1 MSWEPAAREVR
12 EALESAIPPK
22 WKLPKGFRGSSKD
35 VTRVPL
41 ECGLLS
47 EEEIRITELDASS
60 LVSKLSTGKLSAAA
74 VTEAFCGRAAIAHQL
89 VNCLTVFF
97 PEQARKRAAELDEH
111 FKRTGKPIGPL
122 HGVPIALKDTFD
134 VPGYPTTWGYAASW
148 KKKANRESAIVAV
161 LREAGA
167 VFYCKTTMP
176 QTGMLLETVSNLFGR
191 TLSPFNPAFGSGGSS
206 GGDGALVAMKGSPF
220 APSTDIGGSI
230 RAPAAFNG
238 LYGIRP
244 SADRI
249 PKRAMKSVE
258 SGQLNIRVSC
268 GPVCH
273 STSDLKLMTKV
284 VTTWPSARYDTA
296 SMPVPW
302 REVDRSGQKLAFGL
316 WEFDGT
322 VMPHPPI
329 LRALRESAEKLRKA
343 GHEVINIKIPID
355 FWEAS
360 EVYMRLY
367 YQCGIEDSTK
377 LLAEAGETMMP
388 AAQKCVIYT
397 ESKTNLLAREKLSRY
412 REILSDFWDGTK
424 TSTGRP
430 MDGILCPVSSVAG
443 YPHDFLPYWGYTCFF
458 NLVDYPST
466 ILPVKDIKI
475 NARDDPKY
483 LSYQPQENPFDTEN
497 RDIYD
502 PDLWSNQPVTIQ
514 IVARPFD
521 DEELLSVTEVVDH
534 VVNPAQ
540 KPML

>member
-22 WKLPKGFRGSSKD
+22 WKLPKGFRANSKD

-89 VNCLTVFF
+89 VNCLAVFF
-97 PEQARKRAAELDEH
+97 PDQARKRAAELDEH

-148 KKKANRESAIVAV
+148 KKKANRESAIVTI

-220 APSTDIGGSI
+220 TPSTDIGGSI

-249 PKRAMKSVE
+249 PKRSMKSVE

-302 REVDRSGQKLAFGL
+302 RDVDKSGQKLAFGL
-316 WEFDGT
+316 WEFDGA

-343 GHEVINIKIPID
+343 GHED

-360 EVYMRLY
+360 EVYMSLY
-367 YQCGIEDSTK
+367 YQCGIEESTK
-377 LLAEAGETMMP
+377 LLADAGETMMP
-388 AAQKCVIYT
+388 AAQQMCDIYGIKN
-397 ESKTNLLAREKLSRY
+397 ESISAREVIKLVQAQNRY
-412 REILSDFWDGTK
+412 REILSDFWDATK

-466 ILPVKDIKI
+466 VLPVKDIKI

-483 LSYQPQENPFDTEN
+483 LSYQPQNNPFDTEN

-521 DEELLSVTEVVDH
+521 DEELLSVTEVVDR
-534 VVNPAQ
+534 VINREQ

>member
-22 WKLPKGFRGSSKD
+22 WKLPKGFQVNSKD
-35 VTRVPL
+35 VTQVPL

-60 LVSKLSTGKLSAAA
+60 LVSKLSAGKLS
-74 VTEAFCGRAAIAHQL
+74 VTEVTDAFCARAAIAHQL
-89 VNCLTVFF
+89 VNCLAVFF
-97 PEQARKRAAELDEH
+97 PDQARKRALELDEH
-111 FKRTGKPIGPL
+111 FKMTGKPIGPL

-148 KKKANRESAIVAV
+148 KKKANRESAIVTV

-191 TLSPFNPAFGSGGSS
+191 TLNPFNPAFGSGGSS

-249 PKRAMKSVE
+249 PKRSMKSVE

-302 REVDRSGQKLAFGL
+302 REVDKSGQKLAFGL
-316 WEFDGT
+316 WEFDGA

-329 LRALRESAEKLRKA
+329 LRALRESAEKLSKA
-343 GHEVINIKIPID
+343 GHED

-377 LLAEAGETMMP
+377 LLAEAGEIMMP
-388 AAQKCVIYT
+388 AAQKMCDIYGIKN
-397 ESKTNLLAREKLSRY
+397 ESISAREAIKLVQAQNRY
-412 REILSDFWDGTK
+412 REILSDFWNATK

-466 ILPVKDIKI
+466 VLPVKDIKI
-475 NARDDPKY
+475 NTGDDPKY
-483 LSYQPQENPFDTEN
+483 LSYQPQNNPFDTEN

-521 DEELLSVTEVVDH
+521 DEELLSVTEVVDR
-534 VVNPAQ
+534 VINSAQ